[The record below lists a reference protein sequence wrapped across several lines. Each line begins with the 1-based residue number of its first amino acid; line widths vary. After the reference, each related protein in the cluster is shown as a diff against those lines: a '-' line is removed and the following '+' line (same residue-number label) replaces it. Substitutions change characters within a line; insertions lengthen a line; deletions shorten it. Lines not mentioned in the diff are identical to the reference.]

1 MAPKTVLKKKTLS
14 THHQREKPT
23 AGAGMV
29 RCRAANISK
38 RFLQHG
44 GESLVAGA
52 AEEGNGAVSL
62 EVGAAEVISILS
74 MRRRGG
80 EKY

>member
-1 MAPKTVLKKKTLS
+1 MA
-14 THHQREKPT
+14 
-23 AGAGMV
+23 
-29 RCRAANISK
+29 RCRAANIFK

-62 EVGAAEVISILS
+62 EVGVAEVISILS